1 MALPLAVIVGA
12 YLLGSIPFS
21 FLVVKAFSG
30 ADIRQHGSR
39 NVGAT
44 NVARNFGKLPG
55 ILALFLDAAKGY
67 TAVWLARWITAQPG
81 WPYVPAATPVHSREF
96 WIGLAAFIAVLGH
109 MFPLWLGFHGGKGVA
124 TAAGAFLALNPVVVV
139 AGAIVFAIVVIAT
152 RFISL
157 GSIVSAA
164 SIPIFF
170 RFLARDASF
179 WHTLF
184 SIFIA
189 IAVIVKHHSN
199 IARLAQR
206 KERRMGEPKEPS

>member
-1 MALPLAVIVGA
+1 MALPIAVVLSA

-55 ILALFLDAAKGY
+55 VLALVLDGAKGY
-67 TAVWLARWITAQPG
+67 SAVWLARWITSQPQ
-81 WPYVPAATPVHSREF
+81 WPFMPAATPVHSREF
-96 WIGLAAFIAVLGH
+96 WIGLAAFVAVLGH
-109 MFPLWLGFHGGKGVA
+109 MFPVWLGFHGGKGVA
-124 TAAGAFLALNPVVVV
+124 TATGSFLALNPLVVL
-139 AGAIVFAIVVIAT
+139 AGALVFAIVVIAT

-170 RFLARDASF
+170 RFLAHDASF

-189 IAVIVKHHSN
+189 IAVILKHHSN

-206 KERRMGEPKEPS
+206 KERRMGEPKEPR